1 LIVSEL
7 ETEGATLDRL
17 RCIEVFIEVAR
28 TGSFAAAARHL
39 GMSRPAVTKH
49 VARLEDLL
57 GARLLNRTTKQVGL
71 TEAGHLASTAGRQL
85 LERFDAIEA
94 DVREST
100 RMPRGV
106 VRVGTPPAF
115 GTYHMVPL
123 IAEFAERHPDI
134 QVVLSL
140 DTGDANLVAQGL
152 DLSVRITQELE
163 DASHVAQPLAKAP
176 QVLVAAPDYLARHG
190 APRGPADLARHNC
203 LVHVIKS
210 PTGIWRFTGPQGP
223 ASVRVRGTIASNFGD
238 ALMHAALRGYGISMH
253 PYYMVSQWL
262 EQGRLVPVLRRVRAG
277 RARRLRDLFEPQEP
291 ARARAALRRVP
302 ARLGAHAAAVVGAA
316 PDRRA
321 ARPHGRDGADA
332 RTRRAPL
339 RAAVARTRGA
349 VSPHGPGARRRAPDP
364 SVRAPRPLSP
374 RRTPGTVSKRR
385 ETRDRGR
392 AGWHHP
398 RRWIRDSRS
407 FPKAAPAAS
416 SRWARAAPASW
427 SRRPTSS
434 GSRCPTRAACRRRCA
449 CCAST
454 TRCS

>member
-1 LIVSEL
+1 MFV
-7 ETEGATLDRL
+7 
-17 RCIEVFIEVAR
+17 EVAR

-176 QVLVAAPDYLARHG
+176 QVLVASPDYLARHA

-262 EQGRLVPVLRRVRAG
+262 EQGRLVPVLPEYEPDAHDVYVIYSSRKNLPERVRRFVAFLHDWARTPPLWSVPRPIVAP
-277 RARRLRDLFEPQEP
+277 RARTGAT
-291 ARARAALRRVP
+291 ARTP
-302 ARLGAHAAAVVGAA
+302 G
-316 PDRRA
+316 RA
-321 ARPHGRDGADA
+321 ARP
-332 RTRRAPL
+332 
-339 RAAVARTRGA
+339 
-349 VSPHGPGARRRAPDP
+349 
-364 SVRAPRPLSP
+364 
-374 RRTPGTVSKRR
+374 
-385 ETRDRGR
+385 
-392 AGWHHP
+392 
-398 RRWIRDSRS
+398 
-407 FPKAAPAAS
+407 
-416 SRWARAAPASW
+416 
-427 SRRPTSS
+427 
-434 GSRCPTRAACRRRCA
+434 
-449 CCAST
+449 
-454 TRCS
+454 